1 MNNLAILKQTAQTM
15 SSRELAQ
22 LCDKEHRNV
31 LRDIDLLNETYT
43 HMGLPKIEQGYYTHP
58 STGSQQH
65 REFLLTKEQS
75 IDLVTGYR
83 ADIRIRINRRWAELE
98 AQNSA
103 PALPNFADPVQ
114 AARAWADAME
124 RQQQAIAQV
133 AELQPKAQALEVIS
147 HSTGSL
153 GIREAAKAVGM
164 GQNEF
169 VAWCVDKNK
178 PVTSRFM
185 YRDDAGVLHAYSH
198 RIDAGMMT
206 EKLNTFV
213 GGDGRDRSAPRVKFT
228 PKGITHIA
236 KMLKS
241 KFEVVA

>member
-83 ADIRIRINRRWAELE
+83 ADIRIRI
-98 AQNSA
+98 
-103 PALPNFADPVQ
+103 
-114 AARAWADAME
+114 
-124 RQQQAIAQV
+124 
-133 AELQPKAQALEVIS
+133 
-147 HSTGSL
+147 
-153 GIREAAKAVGM
+153 
-164 GQNEF
+164 
-169 VAWCVDKNK
+169 
-178 PVTSRFM
+178 
-185 YRDDAGVLHAYSH
+185 
-198 RIDAGMMT
+198 DAGMMT

-241 KFEVVA
+241 KEVA

>member
-98 AQNSA
+98 AQNNA

-133 AELQPKAQALEVIS
+133 AELQPKAQALEAIS
-147 HSTGSL
+147 HSAGSL

>member
-1 MNNLAILKQTAQTM
+1 MNNLAILNQTAQTM
-15 SSRELAQ
+15 SIREIAQ
-22 LCDKEHRNV
+22 LCEKQHGHV
-31 LRDIDLLNETYT
+31 CRDIENLNQTYES
-43 HMGLPKIEQGYYTHP
+43 MGLSKVGEGYYTHP
-58 STGSQQH
+58 STGSQRH
-65 REFLLTKEQS
+65 REFLLTKEQC
-75 IDLVTGYR
+75 IDLITGYR

-98 AQNSA
+98 IQNTT

-124 RQQQAIAQV
+124 RQQLAIAKV
-133 AELQPKAQALEVIS
+133 AELQPK
-147 HSTGSL
+147 
-153 GIREAAKAVGM
+153 

-169 VAWCVDKNK
+169 VAWCIDKDK

-213 GGDGRDRSAPRVKFT
+213 GGDGCDRSAPRVKFT

-241 KFEVVA
+241 KEVA

>member
-114 AARAWADAME
+114 A
-124 RQQQAIAQV
+124 
-133 AELQPKAQALEVIS
+133 LEAIS
-147 HSTGSL
+147 HSTCSL

-169 VAWCVDKNK
+169 VAWCIDKNK
-178 PVTSRFM
+178 PTTSRFM

-206 EKLNTFV
+206 EKLNTFI
-213 GGDGRDRSAPRVKFT
+213 GGDGLDRSAPRVKFT

-241 KFEVVA
+241 KEVA